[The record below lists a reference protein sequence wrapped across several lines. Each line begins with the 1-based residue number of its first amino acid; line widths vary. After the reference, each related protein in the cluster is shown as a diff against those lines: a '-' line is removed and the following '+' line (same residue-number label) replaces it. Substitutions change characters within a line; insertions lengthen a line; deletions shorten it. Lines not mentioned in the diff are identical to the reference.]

1 MKRKTIAKEI
11 EYIDI
16 GLHKGENIKMRL
28 LPSENGI
35 IFKRVDL
42 EEGKNEITL
51 DIANTF
57 DLTRGTNL
65 QNEYGAKV
73 HTIEHFLSALYALD
87 ITDLVVELDGNELP
101 ICDGSARVFIDIFEE
116 AGLKELDSEVEPL
129 VVKEP
134 IYLTIGDKNVIALPY
149 DGYKLTYA
157 IRFEHTFLKSQLAEF
172 EVNLENYK
180 KEIAPARTFGFDYE
194 IEYLKKNNLALGGTL
209 DNAIVIKK
217 MGY

>member
-11 EYIDI
+11 EYIGI

-42 EEGKNEITL
+42 EEGKNEI
-51 DIANTF
+51 TF

-101 ICDGSARVFIDIFEE
+101 ICDGSARVFIEIFEE

-134 IYLTIGDKNVIALPY
+134 IYLTVGDKNVIALPY
-149 DGYKLTYA
+149 DGYKLTH
-157 IRFEHTFLKSQLAEF
+157 F
-172 EVNLENYK
+172 
-180 KEIAPARTFGFDYE
+180 
-194 IEYLKKNNLALGGTL
+194 
-209 DNAIVIKK
+209 
-217 MGY
+217 

>member
-11 EYIDI
+11 EYIGI

-51 DIANTF
+51 DIVNTF

-101 ICDGSARVFIDIFEE
+101 ICDGSARV
-116 AGLKELDSEVEPL
+116 
-129 VVKEP
+129 
-134 IYLTIGDKNVIALPY
+134 IYRYI
-149 DGYKLTYA
+149 
-157 IRFEHTFLKSQLAEF
+157 
-172 EVNLENYK
+172 
-180 KEIAPARTFGFDYE
+180 
-194 IEYLKKNNLALGGTL
+194 
-209 DNAIVIKK
+209 
-217 MGY
+217 